1 MSTYLQGITDF
12 IPDYQPFQPDLN
24 FYANALQTKQTQYD
38 SNWKAVNNLYGQ
50 LHGAELTHDQNIA
63 KKDQLLKQIDF
74 NLKRVSGLDLS
85 LEQNVQQATQ
95 VFRPFYEDK
104 YLMKDMAW
112 TKNFSSTY
120 SSALALK
127 SSQDQKMREQYW
139 DTGIKEMQY
148 RRDEFKEAT
157 LDETLNM
164 GSVQYTPYSN
174 AMKKYEELAKSFGD
188 IETKTVDESGLY
200 FIRQKN
206 GALLI
211 PSLQSLFMSNYAT
224 DPELQK
230 IYATQAYVD
239 RKDYSLQNATKYGG
253 DKNIAEKAYL
263 KEQYAFLKN
272 YSAKRATVDA
282 EHVDV
287 TNSNIKSVNQAVQE
301 GDVNPKQ
308 ESYLENLERAMGI
321 NTANKEHSE
330 KINNELNGDSSNTI
344 ITKGGPQ
351 GDELDLNDIEL
362 ARLKV
367 DAGRAAYFAEQDIL
381 GAANLY
387 ANRNSAYEMSANPIG
402 LENLNHQHAMSRAD
416 QQHKYKLEELGTKAA
431 YDQETNRIKHGIAT
445 GTLVYNEKGVAI
457 PNEIYHK
464 DIPWIA
470 KWISG
475 MTAEEINVEADNA
488 EKIQESKTGLTNDWI
503 SNWFANMSQLVDKNS
518 PEITDQE
525 LWGMMTLYDYNEK
538 GAFGKSILDK
548 AGVPYKQKANGK
560 AKFLKLQQEY
570 AANPEKVIKEL
581 TNSNMVLH
589 MKKGFESWASK
600 HDGHKIVQ
608 DYYSNENQK
617 DASLSIEHFVRYQ
630 DDMNAVQELNTK
642 TISKSINKAFDSKFG
657 NFNDQQKAYLSDL
670 FLRGVQGGTH
680 EDLTH
685 GMEGLT
691 KEAFVKLAMKKYGNA
706 NLSYK
711 KEWTDPEGAY
721 YEGNPDRSLP
731 VMLGLVQGSTEKQ
744 EAVFE
749 QLYDQMSNNYFKTVT
764 TTGPEG
770 LKSAAGYLRGTDGR
784 YALSTKAVTTQV
796 VNLAA
801 PGTPGFQSFMETMG
815 DLNRINFNN
824 DPSKYKISYGG
835 ATLSSDAA
843 DQTEAKQLVNSLLD
857 TVRNGTKTAPFRI
870 GSAQIGME
878 NKNLGTMV
886 IIPTKE
892 WLEKHVKITDGDDK
906 GKPDYAKIKEISENG
921 ITFTAPRQEWS
932 NTLFQGNRMTPTE
945 QKIAMGGKINYKD
958 PNGAGSYSINK
969 VTNMPGVD
977 YALNYS
983 IRQMDDNGKPVEDK
997 YFVNY
1002 NRKGNK
1008 IDMAEKEMYNAIL
1021 MTTQSNLE
1029 KFREFHRNGNTEA
1042 LNNAKK
1048 YFGYTP
1054 QMSGFSY
1061 VNLNN

>member
-1 MSTYLQGITDF
+1 MASYLQGVTDY

-148 RRDEFKEAT
+148 RREEFKEAT
-157 LDETLNM
+157 LEETLNM

-239 RKDYSLQNATKYGG
+239 RKDYSIQNASKYGG

-287 TNSNIKSVNQAVQE
+287 TDSNIKQVSQALQE

-330 KINNELNGDSSNTI
+330 KINNELNGDSSSTI
-344 ITKGGPQ
+344 VTKGGPQ
-351 GDELDLNDIEL
+351 GDELDLNDLEL

-402 LENLNHQHAMSRAD
+402 LENLNHQHAMARAS
-416 QQHKYKLEELGTKAA
+416 QQHQFRLQEIGTKAA

-445 GTLVYNEKGVAI
+445 GTLMYDEQGNVV

-464 DIPWIA
+464 DTPWIPE
-470 KWISG
+470 WVSG

-488 EKIQESKTGLTNDWI
+488 ERIQESKTGLTNDWI
-503 SNWFANMSQLVDKNS
+503 SNWFANTSQLISSKS
-518 PEITDQE
+518 ITDQE
-525 LWGMMTLYDYNEK
+525 LWGMMSLYDYK
-538 GAFGKSILDK
+538 GGKS
-548 AGVPYKQKANGK
+548 GK
-560 AKFLKLQQEY
+560 EKFWKMKWDYEH
-570 AANPEKVIKEL
+570 NPEKVIKSL

-589 MKKGFESWASK
+589 MKKGFETWASK
-600 HDGHKIVQ
+600 HDGHKIAN
-608 DYYSNENQK
+608 DYFTNSNQK
-617 DASLSIEHFVRYQ
+617 EAALNMEHFVRYQ
-630 DDMNAVQELNTK
+630 DDINAVQEQNDSKIT
-642 TISKSINKAFDSKFG
+642 KSINRVFSEIPGDFS
-657 NFNDQQKAYLSDL
+657 QKEKNYLTDL
-670 FLRGVQGGTH
+670 FVRGIQGANH
-680 EDLTH
+680 EDLAH
-685 GMEGLT
+685 GIEKLSRD
-691 KEAFVKLAMKKYGNA
+691 AFIKLAEKKFGPRKAGTTVVPFKDEFGIQDPNYEFAKKNRAQDYG
-706 NLSYK
+706 
-711 KEWTDPEGAY
+711 DI
-721 YEGNPDRSLP
+721 
-731 VMLGLVQGSTEKQ
+731 
-744 EAVFE
+744 
-749 QLYDQMSNNYFKTVT
+749 YDKMSANYFKTVT

-770 LKSAAGYLRGTDGR
+770 LRSVAGYVKGTDGR

-801 PGTPGFQSFMETMG
+801 PGTAGFQSFMETMG

-835 ATLSSDAA
+835 ATLSSEAA

-857 TVRNGTKTAPFRI
+857 SVRNGTKVAPFRI

-892 WLEKHVKITDGDDK
+892 WLEKNVKITEGDDK
-906 GKPDYAKIKEISENG
+906 GKPDYAKIDQIAKNG

-932 NTLFQGNRMTPTE
+932 NNLFQGNRMTPTE
-945 QKIAMGGKINYKD
+945 QKIAMGGKIDYKD

-983 IRQMDDNGKPVEDK
+983 IRQMDDNGKPIEDK

-1021 MTTQSNLE
+1021 ATTQSNLE

-1061 VNLNN
+1061 VNQ